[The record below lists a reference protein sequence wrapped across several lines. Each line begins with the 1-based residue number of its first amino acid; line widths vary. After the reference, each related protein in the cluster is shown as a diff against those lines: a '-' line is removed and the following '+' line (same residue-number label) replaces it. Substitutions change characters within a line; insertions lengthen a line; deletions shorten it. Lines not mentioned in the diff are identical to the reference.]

1 MGCWSWWWLF
11 LQGWIVIK
19 GIGNLKNML
28 LTKVISKPSLKTT
41 PSHDRSKWTATP
53 EHTAPSASNS
63 SKRMKKSSS
72 LTAMTTT
79 GFMFNVCYWML
90 KIKMLITSVI
100 YAVGTIIKYFM
111 SLKRWQRVDIVS
123 ILNLFKQLVQQLFLK
138 KLQLLWLMIFLM
150 S

>member
-1 MGCWSWWWLF
+1 
-11 LQGWIVIK
+11 
-19 GIGNLKNML
+19 
-28 LTKVISKPSLKTT
+28 
-41 PSHDRSKWTATP
+41 
-53 EHTAPSASNS
+53 
-63 SKRMKKSSS
+63 
-72 LTAMTTT
+72 
-79 GFMFNVCYWML
+79 ML

-123 ILNLFKQLVQQLFLK
+123 ILNLSKQLVQQLFLK